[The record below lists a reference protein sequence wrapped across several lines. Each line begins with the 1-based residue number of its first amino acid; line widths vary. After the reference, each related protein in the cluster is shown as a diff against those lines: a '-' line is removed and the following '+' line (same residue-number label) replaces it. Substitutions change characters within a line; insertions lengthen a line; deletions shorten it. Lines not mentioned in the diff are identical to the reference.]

1 MSREVIKRV
10 AVVVAVFVAGVCVGA
25 VVAVYVTWLLCL
37 NLLAILLVMPV
48 GGSNW

>member
-1 MSREVIKRV
+1 MRREVIKRV
-10 AVVVAVFVAGVCVGA
+10 GVVVAVFVAGVCIG
-25 VVAVYVTWLLCL
+25 VVAAVYVTWLLCL